1 MNRPNRLTV
10 IAGAVGGLALVAT
23 AVGAIALSDG
33 TSETPDSSAT
43 QSAAPL
49 DPATGGPSDDRD
61 SDDDADDAGTGSS
74 ATENGISR
82 DQAVAIAEQAL
93 ADLGPVPPLD
103 EVEREFEH
111 GRETWKVEFGD
122 DHEAY
127 VDIATGEVIKLE
139 EDDDDRDDDRD
150 DHDDD
155 WDDDWDD
162 DHDDDWDDDRHDD
175 DRDDD

>member
-23 AVGAIALSDG
+23 AVGAVAMSNG
-33 TSETPDSSAT
+33 ATETPDPGSPIT

-49 DPATGGPSDDRD
+49 DPATGGSSDDRD

-74 ATENGISR
+74 ATQNGISR
-82 DQAVAIAEQAL
+82 DQAVVIAEQAL

-111 GRETWKVEFGD
+111 GREAWKVEFGD

-127 VDIATGEVIKLE
+127 VDITTGEVIKLE
-139 EDDDDRDDDRD
+139 VDDDDRDDREDDWDDDDDHDDRDDDRD
-150 DHDDD
+150 D
-155 WDDDWDD
+155 
-162 DHDDDWDDDRHDD
+162 DDRHDD
-175 DRDDD
+175 

>member
-23 AVGAIALSDG
+23 AVGAVALSDG
-33 TSETPDSSAT
+33 TSETPGSSAT
-43 QSAAPL
+43 QSAASL

-61 SDDDADDAGTGSS
+61 SDDNADDAGTGSS

-122 DHEAY
+122 DHQAY
-127 VDIATGEVIKLE
+127 VDIATGEVVKLE
-139 EDDDDRDDDRD
+139 VD
-150 DHDDD
+150 
-155 WDDDWDD
+155 DD
-162 DHDDDWDDDRHDD
+162 DHDDDRDDWDDDDHDDDRHNDQDDDSD
-175 DRDDD
+175 DRDD

>member
-23 AVGAIALSDG
+23 AVGAVAMSNG
-33 TSETPDSSAT
+33 TTETPDPGSPIT
-43 QSAAPL
+43 QSATPL
-49 DPATGGPSDDRD
+49 DPATGEPSDERD

-74 ATENGISR
+74 ATDSGISR
-82 DQAVAIAEQAL
+82 DEAVAIAEQAL
-93 ADLGPVPPLD
+93 ADLGPVPSLD

-111 GRETWKVEFGD
+111 GREAWKVEFGD

-139 EDDDDRDDDRD
+139 VDDDDRDDDRD
-150 DHDDD
+150 D
-155 WDDDWDD
+155 
-162 DHDDDWDDDRHDD
+162 DDRHDD
-175 DRDDD
+175 

>member
-23 AVGAIALSDG
+23 AVGAVAMSNG
-33 TSETPDSSAT
+33 TPETPDPGSPIT

-49 DPATGGPSDDRD
+49 DPAASEPSDDRD

-82 DQAVAIAEQAL
+82 DQAVSIAEQAL
-93 ADLGPVPPLD
+93 ADRGPVPPLD
-103 EVEREFEH
+103 EIEREFEH
-111 GRETWKVEFGD
+111 GRDVWKVEFGD

-127 VDIATGEVIKLE
+127 VDIATGDVVKLE
-139 EDDDDRDDDRD
+139 VDDDDDDG
-150 DHDDD
+150 
-155 WDDDWDD
+155 
-162 DHDDDWDDDRHDD
+162 DDDRHDD